1 VHCWAQTHS
10 LQKPRSEIEGEE
22 IVVAVLLTDACTVW
36 LKTHSLQEC
45 PPPIPETAIG
55 TTLRIVSPGSIT
67 SSGLGVFL
75 PEAGTSRNPLVLED
89 GKESEDEHDEY
100 PEFQL
105 FTSEQ
110 EVSFD

>member
-10 LQKPRSEIEGEE
+10 LQRPRSQIEGGE
-22 IVVAVLLTDACTVW
+22 IVAEVLLTDACTVW
-36 LKTHSLQEC
+36 LKTHSLQDC

-55 TTLRIVSPGSIT
+55 TTLRIVSPGTIT

-75 PEAGTSRNPLVLED
+75 PETGTSTNPLVLED
-89 GKESEDEHDEY
+89 KESEAEHDAY
-100 PEFQL
+100 PEFRL